1 VGLALTSQDIGV
13 PSLTLH
19 GPQHI
24 DQVLSLYK
32 YFLKFSGM
40 KIQSH
45 SYVDQDFEDSELQI
59 KCFPICK
66 SNPNKDLKKMSKKL
80 KTEEKQKFDSNESS
94 FIYVCNLKTKPG
106 ELLINKCIEL
116 KVPPGPLLG
125 KLKAGEDVTLPDNRL
140 IKSKDVIGPEE
151 KGPIFIVL
159 ELPTIDYINSL
170 NNIEELFQYQDL
182 SNDISKLVSTVVHFS
197 PQEVISDERY
207 QAWISKFN
215 ESVTHIVCNEEN
227 STQSF
232 VAANRLQIQL
242 NLIDDYIF
250 PLLNCV
256 RNDSTTHSTNSDK
269 LIFSPALLRYH
280 LRPSNLKGLDNESI
294 LSINCE
300 TFREE
305 ALSNKEFVE
314 SLKQFHSQ
322 SSILNNEIQE
332 YPEILFM
339 GTGSAMPGKVRNT
352 SAIWVNIDSETSFL
366 LDCGEGTFG
375 QIFRFYG
382 HEYESKLK
390 SLKAIYV
397 SHLHADHHLG
407 MLQLIK
413 KRSLITKDSLLLII
427 PPAVHKWLE
436 SYNTEVEAISHL
448 YRMIPCETF
457 RSNTDEEVLNK
468 IGLTELKTCFVPHC
482 DHSYG
487 VCFTTKNE
495 PKYKIVYSGDTIP
508 SDKLIEMGK
517 NCDLL
522 IHEASMEDELVD
534 EARLKFHST
543 TSEAIEV
550 GKKMNANFTILTH
563 FSQRYA
569 KIPVFN
575 EKFNDRVGIAFDNMR
590 VRMTDLNKLPKMI
603 PTLKCLFVDHIEELK
618 AKTAHKIK
626 RRELL
631 NQYYG
636 DISHSNRS

>member
-1 VGLALTSQDIGV
+1 
-13 PSLTLH
+13 
-19 GPQHI
+19 
-24 DQVLSLYK
+24 
-32 YFLKFSGM
+32 M

>member
-1 VGLALTSQDIGV
+1 
-13 PSLTLH
+13 
-19 GPQHI
+19 
-24 DQVLSLYK
+24 
-32 YFLKFSGM
+32 M

-45 SYVDQDFEDSELQI
+45 SYVDQDFEDSELRI
-59 KCFPICK
+59 KCFPIFK
-66 SNPNKDLKKMSKKL
+66 SNPNKDSKQMSKKL
-80 KTEEKQKFDSNESS
+80 KTEEKQKFDSNELS

-125 KLKAGEDVTLPDNRL
+125 KLKAGEDVILPDNRL

-170 NNIEELFQYQDL
+170 INIEEIFQYQDL

-207 QAWISKFN
+207 QKWISKFN

-227 STQSF
+227 PTQSF

-269 LIFSPALLRYH
+269 LIFSPSLLKYH

-305 ALSNKEFVE
+305 ALSNEEFVE
-314 SLKQFHSQ
+314 SLKQFHSE

-332 YPEILFM
+332 YPEIVFL

-436 SYNTEVEAISHL
+436 SYKNEVEAISHL

-457 RSNTDEEVLNK
+457 RSNTDEEVLNR

-487 VCFTTKNE
+487 VSFTTKNE

-508 SDKLIEMGK
+508 SDNLIEMGK

-550 GKKMNANFTILTH
+550 GKNMNANFTILTH

-575 EKFNDRVGIAFDNMR
+575 QKFNDRVGIAFDNMR